1 MLILSYVRI
10 AFLSLLLLFD
20 QLGGEGFRRFRRRW
34 RRGSAVRSLTVVSR
48 GRRLAAD
55 LHAVEGAGPRPGIVL
70 THGVI
75 ESGKDDPR
83 LVDLAARLAGCGF
96 VVLVPE
102 LPGLKSLRL
111 DMEESDHVAAAFR
124 LLLSLDE
131 VDEDR
136 AGLFGFSFGVGPTL
150 KAATDPSIRE
160 KVKFVVS
167 FGGYFD
173 ALNVL
178 RYVTTGRDEFRGHRH
193 LQPPA
198 AYARRVLTE
207 NLLHR
212 VPGDRDRA
220 ILSRLLDDGPSDPE
234 REASPAGDAARD
246 GPRAAAGPEREAP
259 PAGDVARDGRQAA
272 ADSEREAPPAGDAAR
287 DGRRAAADSE
297 REAPPHSPDQLTE
310 GGRAVYELVRNRD
323 PARVPV
329 LAEAVDPAVRDYL
342 ESLSLRGVA
351 PQVKAR
357 VLIGHGDTDP
367 LVPSTESLR
376 LADAL
381 PDPGRAHAVILNVF
395 THVDARL
402 SVRSIR
408 EFLTTSLPSCWRF
421 YGLIFRI
428 LKQQVEP

>member
-1 MLILSYVRI
+1 MPILSYVRI
-10 AFLSLLLLFD
+10 AVLSLLLLIE
-20 QLGGEGFRRFRRRW
+20 QLGGEGSRRLRQRW
-34 RRGSAVRSLTVVSR
+34 RRRPAVRSLTVASR

-102 LPGLKSLRL
+102 LAGLKSLRL
-111 DMEESDHVAAAFR
+111 EMEESDDVAAAFR

-150 KAATDPSIRE
+150 KAAADPSIRE

-173 ALNVL
+173 AVNVL

-198 AYARRVLTE
+198 AYARRVLIE
-207 NLLHR
+207 NLLRR

-220 ILSRLLDDGPSDPE
+220 ILSGLLDDGPS
-234 REASPAGDAARD
+234 
-246 GPRAAAGPEREAP
+246 GPEREVP
-259 PAGDVARDGRQAA
+259 P
-272 ADSEREAPPAGDAAR
+272 P
-287 DGRRAAADSE
+287 
-297 REAPPHSPDQLTE
+297 SPDQLTE
-310 GGRAVYELVRNRD
+310 GGRAVYELVCNRD
-323 PARVPV
+323 PAQVPS
-329 LAEAVDPAVRDYL
+329 LAEAVDPAVQDYL

-357 VLIGHGDTDP
+357 VLMGHGDTDP

-381 PDPGRAHAVILNVF
+381 PDPERVHAVILNVV

-402 SVRSIR
+402 SVRSIG

-428 LKQQVEP
+428 LKQQIEP

>member
-1 MLILSYVRI
+1 MPAQPSSLTVLFPFLPSVANVSVRPERSEAKSKDTAPGYGASVGTLVLILSYFRI
-10 AFLSLLLLFD
+10 AVLSLLLLLD
-20 QLGGEGFRRFRRRW
+20 QLGGEGFRRLRRRW
-34 RRGSAVRSLTVVSR
+34 RWRRPTVRSLIVASR

-55 LHAVEGAGPRPGIVL
+55 LHAVEGPGPRPAMVL

-83 LVDLAARLAGCGF
+83 LVDLATRLAGCGF

-102 LPGLKSLRL
+102 LAGLKSLRL
-111 DMEESDHVAAAFR
+111 DMEESDDVAAAFR

-131 VDEDR
+131 VDGDR

-160 KVKFVVS
+160 KVQFVVS

-173 ALNVL
+173 AVNVL

-207 NLLHR
+207 NLLNR
-212 VPGDRDRA
+212 VPGDGDRT
-220 ILSRLLDDGPSDPE
+220 ILSGLFDHGRPDPE
-234 REASPAGDAARD
+234 RE
-246 GPRAAAGPEREAP
+246 
-259 PAGDVARDGRQAA
+259 V
-272 ADSEREAPPAGDAAR
+272 
-287 DGRRAAADSE
+287 
-297 REAPPHSPDQLTE
+297 PPHAPDRLTE
-310 GGRAVYELVRNRD
+310 GGRAVYELLCNRD
-323 PARVPV
+323 PARVPS
-329 LAEAVDPAVRDYL
+329 LAAATDPAVRDYL
-342 ESLSLRGVA
+342 ESLSLRAVA

-381 PDPGRAHAVILNVF
+381 PDPGRVHAVILNVF
-395 THVDARL
+395 SHVDARL
-402 SVRSIR
+402 SVRSVG

-428 LKQQVEP
+428 LKQQTGP